1 MVYLSQDPAYP
12 TVLSPGLF
20 IGQRPL
26 VMPDHA
32 TLIIDRLQSHRKPP
46 QLVQVANHR
55 IDTTPQRATTVL
67 NMV

>member
-12 TVLSPGLF
+12 TVLSLGFF

-26 VMPDHA
+26 VVPDHVA
-32 TLIIDRLQSHRKPP
+32 IIVDRLQSHRKPP